1 MGPGMTVIDGYRGA
15 LNFQNQQRAQQ
26 LSQAVTGLGLA
37 EKIRQAQQAAARE
50 RAIQEANGDLG
61 AIEGALMQAG
71 DLQGAERAGRMRRER
86 DYEREVSGAIG
97 PDGQPDWN
105 RIAAA
110 SVRFGNSAGA
120 LNAAMRADQAA
131 QRRTQ
136 DDQDRG
142 ALRFLLGDPAPDGPP
157 GQLPATGELPQE
169 GMRPN
174 APAGR
179 PGALAEYLNSP
190 NPAVRRQAAMIR
202 DLVSAGALPA
212 REAARQLGALAGAD
226 VRTNVVATQE
236 EGRDSRAERRMSE
249 IHSWDSKRGV
259 GITRGGEAVLPDN
272 LPGLP
277 AGTGGS
283 GGGRA
288 GEEPKAMQTM
298 RWRIKTL
305 IESGLPLEDAQRIVA
320 GGASLQINPGTKARL
335 AAQLMK
341 VTNADMSPMYP
352 TLGAA
357 MQAVEE
363 AIGANTARSAALPP
377 APDAMPGSLSQGATS
392 PGRAPPSVDAARP
405 AAPAPRRLRFN
416 ERGEPIQ

>member
-50 RAIQEANGDLG
+50 RAFAQHGDDMG
-61 AIEGALMQAG
+61 ALEGALMQMG
-71 DLQGAERAGRMRRER
+71 DVQGAERVGRMRRDRE
-86 DYEREVSGAIG
+86 YEREVSGAIG

-110 SVRFGNSAGA
+110 SVRFGNSGGA
-120 LNAAMRADQAA
+120 LNAAVRADQTA
-131 QRRTQ
+131 QKRAQ
-136 DDQDRG
+136 EDQDRG
-142 ALRFLLGDPAPDGPP
+142 ALRFLLGDPAPEGPP
-157 GQLPATGELPQE
+157 GELPTSGELPQE

-202 DLVSAGALPA
+202 DLVSSGALPT

-226 VRTNVVATQE
+226 VRTNVVDTQE
-236 EGRDSRAERRMSE
+236 GGRDRRAERRMSE
-249 IHSWDSKRGV
+249 IHTWDSRRGV
-259 GITRGGEAVLPDN
+259 GITRGGEVVLPDE

-277 AGTGGS
+277 AGTGG
-283 GGGRA
+283 GGRA
-288 GEEPKAMQTM
+288 AEEPKAMQTM

-320 GGASLQINPGTKARL
+320 GGASMQISPGTKARL

-352 TLGAA
+352 NLGAA

-363 AIGANTARSAALPP
+363 ALGANTARAAALPP